1 MNMTRNTSYKILE
14 ICLQAAKKQE
24 TTLQVV
30 VHFSPFIQYSSDH
43 NIEEYFIFISRVF
56 VQLNK
61 AKY

>member
-24 TTLQVV
+24 TTLQVFA
-30 VHFSPFIQYSSDH
+30 HFYPFIQHSSDH
-43 NIEEYFIFISRVF
+43 KIEEYFIFISRVF